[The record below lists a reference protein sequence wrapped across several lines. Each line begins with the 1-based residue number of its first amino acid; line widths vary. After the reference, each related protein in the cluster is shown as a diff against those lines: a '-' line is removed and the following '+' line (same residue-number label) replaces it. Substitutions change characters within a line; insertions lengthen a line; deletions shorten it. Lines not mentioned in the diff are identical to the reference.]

1 MNTDSDTIT
10 RKPDAGLANLSDSEL
25 RTLAIALERTITR
38 DGDTSSPD
46 ARAMRLRV
54 VREVNRRSAPRPL

>member
-10 RKPDAGLANLSDSEL
+10 KHPDPALANLSGSEL
-25 RTLAIALERTITR
+25 RTLIVALERAITR
-38 DGDTSSPD
+38 DGDTSSPEG
-46 ARAMRLRV
+46 RAMRLRV